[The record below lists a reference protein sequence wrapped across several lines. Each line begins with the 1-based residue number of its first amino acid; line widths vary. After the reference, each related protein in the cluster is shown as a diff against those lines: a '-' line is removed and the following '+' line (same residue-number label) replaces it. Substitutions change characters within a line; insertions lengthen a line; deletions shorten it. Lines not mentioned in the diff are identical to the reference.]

1 MIDWLIA
8 NAPQI
13 GIALGAA
20 MLHVAALLFAAMG
33 GHLQGSFKGKGLDS
47 DAGAILVIAAALTAT
62 GWLLGLVT

>member
-1 MIDWLIA
+1 
-8 NAPQI
+8 
-13 GIALGAA
+13 